1 MYTDFFKT
9 FTDQAE
15 KNMQPFLKFNQLMT
29 KNVELL
35 TELQLNAMRTYSE
48 MGMAQMKAAS
58 EIKDVNTL
66 AAFSSQQLGVLSKLS
81 QQMLDDSYKLQAAAK
96 EFKQDI
102 ETLTSENIK
111 TATPQ

>member
-15 KNMQPFLKFNQLMT
+15 KNMQPFFKFNQLMT

-48 MGMAQMKAAS
+48 MGMAQMKVAS

-66 AAFSSQQLGVLSKLS
+66 AAFSGQQLGVLSKLS
-81 QQMLDDSYKLQAAAK
+81 QQMLDDSNKLQAAAK